1 MEFNDIVINIKK
13 KRKILFDWNSKC
25 LLDLINIFES
35 KSQQEIISFIFPLL
49 KEEIVSLNEFK
60 PNFLYQQAYNE
71 ALAYL
76 NGEIKLPIV
85 KQGILAIHALAKE
98 EKSPILVAKYHALA
112 QGLSTIHVKE
122 HAMSFIFYDLTAFVL
137 TNGLDTSKL
146 EEIIKKLE
154 NKLKVNKA
162 L

>member
-13 KRKILFDWNSKC
+13 KRKILFAWNSKC
-25 LLDLINIFES
+25 LLELINIFES

-85 KQGILAIHALAKE
+85 KQDILAIM
-98 EKSPILVAKYHALA
+98 P
-112 QGLSTIHVKE
+112 
-122 HAMSFIFYDLTAFVL
+122 
-137 TNGLDTSKL
+137 
-146 EEIIKKLE
+146 
-154 NKLKVNKA
+154 
-162 L
+162 